1 MPRVPLLSWRH
12 GQVSARWVLERGSV
26 RASAPVEVIGGF
38 PGSLRSSNRLQKTTL
53 IATDRYLVVG
63 EGSTTGFALPMRDV
77 LAAGLVRPSRQ
88 ANVGLVVHYQ
98 DGPAVGTFALN
109 FLGLARGL
117 SGGRRAEDVL
127 RVLEDRGVR
136 CIKPNRIHGALRLSH
151 SWEDARRYASEP
163 LAWSGLALASVGGWF
178 GAVQHPCR
186 VWLTEES
193 LFWYCSQGDGVNRL
207 VLNDIIDVRDGV
219 ADRVLISFRDSAGH
233 RCDLPFDFD
242 CGTPGT
248 EPMQQ
253 RLRFLNLL
261 ASCGV
266 RVSTASLPIAPWR
279 SGGTLRPADG
289 GR

>member
-1 MPRVPLLSWRH
+1 M
-12 GQVSARWVLERGSV
+12 LERGSV

-38 PGSLRSSNRLQKTTL
+38 PGSLRSSNRLQKTSL

-63 EGSTTGFALPMRDV
+63 EGSTDGFALPMRDV

-88 ANVGLVVHYQ
+88 ANVGLIVHYQ
-98 DGPAVGTFALN
+98 DGSEIGTFALN

-136 CIKPNRIHGALRLSH
+136 RLKPSQMTGALRLSY

-163 LAWSGLALASVGGWF
+163 LVWSGLVMASVGGWY

-193 LFWYCSQGDGVNRL
+193 LFWCCTQGEGINRL
-207 VLNDIIDVRDGV
+207 ALTDIIQVRDGV
-219 ADRVLISFRDSAGH
+219 ADRVLISFRDSAGQ

-242 CGTPGT
+242 SGTTGAQ
-248 EPMQQ
+248 PMEQ
-253 RLRFLNLL
+253 RMRFLNVL
-261 ASCGV
+261 ASRGV
-266 RVSTASLPIAPWR
+266 RVRTAPPPLAPWR
-279 SGGTLRPADG
+279 SGDVQRPADR